1 MHLANIFHLGIKELL
16 SLRRDITLIIF
27 ILYAFSISVYMAA
40 TALPET
46 LHKIPISI
54 VDEDASE
61 LSFRLSDAFL
71 LPYFTKPKQISLY
84 EVDHRMNVGL
94 DTFSIDIPPEFEK
107 DMLAGRAPA
116 IQVNIDATQIAQAF
130 TGNEDIK
137 EILKSEVNAYM
148 GGHRS
153 DAPPQID
160 NVIRIRFN
168 QGLEQSWFGGVME
181 IISNITLLSMVLTGA
196 ALIREREH
204 GTVEHLLVMPV
215 TPFEIMVS
223 KIWAMGLVV
232 LVASFFSLII
242 VVKWLLAVQISG
254 SILLFML
261 GTICQLF
268 ATTALGIFLG
278 TIARSMPQFGLL
290 LILLLIPLQVLAGTL
305 TPRESMPIFVQKI
318 MLLAPNTYF
327 VMIAQAILYRGAG
340 FSIVWP
346 HFLALIVIGSVL
358 FLISLARFRKT
369 LALMV

>member
-1 MHLANIFHLGIKELL
+1 MRLANIFYLGIKELR
-16 SLRRDITLIIF
+16 SIRRDAIMIIL
-27 ILYAFSISVYMAA
+27 ILYAFSFSVYMAA

-46 LHKIPISI
+46 LHKVPISI
-54 VDEDASE
+54 VDEDVSA
-61 LSFRLSDAFL
+61 LSSRISDAFL

-116 IQVNIDATQIAQAF
+116 VQINVDATRITQAF
-130 TGNEDIK
+130 IGNEDIK
-137 EILKSEVNAYM
+137 TILKSEAQAYVNQ
-148 GGHRS
+148 HRS
-153 DAPPQID
+153 EADPIIND
-160 NVIRIRFN
+160 VIRVRFN
-168 QGLEQSWFGGVME
+168 QELEQSWYGSVME
-181 IISNITLLSMVLTGA
+181 IILEITVLSIILTGA

-215 TPFEIMVS
+215 TPFEIMIS
-223 KIWAMGLVV
+223 KMWASGLVV
-232 LVASFFSLII
+232 LVACFFSIMLI
-242 VVKWLLAVQISG
+242 VKWFIAVQISG
-254 SILLFML
+254 SIFLFML
-261 GTICQLF
+261 GAACQLF

-290 LILLLIPLQVLAGTL
+290 LILILIPLQVLSGAL
-305 TPRESMPIFVQKI
+305 TPRESMPDFVQKI
-318 MLLAPNTYF
+318 MLLAPNTHF
-327 VMIAQAILYRGAG
+327 VKLAQAILYRGAG

-346 HFLALIVIGSVL
+346 YFLALIAIGSVL